1 MSGNIGASKIGL
13 EILRKNI
20 IVNKNLSQYFIKKYL
35 YPLPCKLGSKVA
47 KLSSSMKDI
56 SDGLIGDLNKML
68 NDNFGAKINLNKIP
82 LNSKTKKIIHK
93 NYIKLEKLLNAGDD
107 YSLIIISSK
116 KNRRKIEKIAKQNR
130 IKISCIGKIISKKGI
145 YFDSHVNIKN
155 IKEYDH
161 FT

>member
-1 MSGNIGASKIGL
+1 
-13 EILRKNI
+13 
-20 IVNKNLSQYFIKKYL
+20 
-35 YPLPCKLGSKVA
+35 
-47 KLSSSMKDI
+47 
-56 SDGLIGDLNKML
+56 ML
-68 NDNFGAKINLNKIP
+68 NDNFGAKIYLNKIP

-116 KNRRKIEKIAKQNR
+116 KNRSKIEKIAKQNR

-145 YFDSHVNIKN
+145 YFDSHVNINN